1 MPLATKIRALRAQ
14 LAALG
19 GAFDCC
25 VCCWLHGLLEPGT
38 TWCFSWLAWG
48 QIRMQVSVT
57 RAAHQPPTL
66 FFALALAQKFSRRSP
81 TSLCIPHALW
91 ELALFAAFKSKRAAH
106 SYGKAIG
113 CGASVE
119 LNSAANVKIEE
130 LGSPLCLFRVYF
142 GLPLLPGSP
151 NSILS
156 GGFIQVS

>member
-1 MPLATKIRALRAQ
+1 
-14 LAALG
+14 
-19 GAFDCC
+19 
-25 VCCWLHGLLEPGT
+25 
-38 TWCFSWLAWG
+38 
-48 QIRMQVSVT
+48 MQVSVT

-66 FFALALAQKFSRRSP
+66 FFALALAQKLDDLTKMMISRRSP

-142 GLPLLPGSP
+142 CLPLLPGSP
-151 NSILS
+151 NSIFL